1 MPGVAGSP
9 DPVARAPRA
18 DVRERVLR
26 ATVEL
31 LHETSYGALTI
42 DGIAERARASKA
54 TIYRWWSSKGAVV
67 ADALADAIAQPVVVP
82 TGDLRAD
89 LETIVRT
96 AAEGFGGTPIGQ
108 SMGALTF
115 DLAADPEAAELFRQ
129 RFVAPRRASV
139 RAVIDGAIERGEL
152 PPETQPELLMDA
164 FVGAILYRVVVTGGP
179 TDERF
184 VRDMVDLLLR
194 RPPRA
199 A

>member
-1 MPGVAGSP
+1 MAGSP
-9 DPVARAPRA
+9 DPAARAPRA

-26 ATVEL
+26 ATIEL

-42 DGIAERARASKA
+42 DGIAGRARASKA

-67 ADALADAIAQPVVVP
+67 ADALSDAIAQPAVSP
-82 TGDLRAD
+82 TGDLRHD

-115 DLAADPEAAELFRQ
+115 DLAADPEAAELFTQ

>member
-1 MPGVAGSP
+1 MAGSP

-18 DVRERVLR
+18 DVRKRVLG

-31 LHETSYGALTI
+31 LHEMPYAGLTI
-42 DGIAERARASKA
+42 DRIADRAKASKA
-54 TIYRWWSSKGAVV
+54 TIYRWWPSKGAVV
-67 ADALADAIAQPVVVP
+67 ADALSDSITQPVVVP

-89 LETIVRT
+89 LERIVRT
-96 AAEGFGGTPIGQ
+96 AADGFGRMPIGQ

-115 DLAADPEAAELFRQ
+115 ELASDPEAAELFKE

-139 RAVIDGAIERGEL
+139 RAVIHDAIARGEL
-152 PPETQPELLMDA
+152 PAETQPELLMDA

-184 VRDMVDLLLR
+184 VQDMVDLLLR

-199 A
+199 APA